1 MSCQHARLTRYPR
14 LLDCRFSKEDNIK
27 THAPVR
33 SSEQRQIRANLVQQ
47 YPALE
52 EYIEELFP
60 KKEPLV
66 VCKCKDY
73 IQMLV
78 SPAGELLFFQVRAV
92 ACCIGT
98 AHIASRCTHFRT
110 PPVPHSN
117 SISSRRPRLP
127 PCAQCRSG
135 PYIPTLK
142 LLHRF
147 PDILPKYQVDRGA
160 IRFVLSGANIMAPGL
175 TSPGGKM
182 DDVPADSVVAIM
194 AEGKEHALAIG
205 ITLKSTQQIR
215 ETNKDI
221 AVENTHWLKDG
232 LWSMPRIE

>member
-1 MSCQHARLTRYPR
+1 VRSQR
-14 LLDCRFSKEDNIK
+14 RFSKEDNIK
-27 THAPVR
+27 TCSPVR
-33 SSEQRQIRANLVQQ
+33 SSEQRTIRTQITQQ

-52 EYIEELFP
+52 PYIDDLFP
-60 KKEPLV
+60 KKDPLI

-78 SPAGELLFFQVRAV
+78 GPEGELVFFQ
-92 ACCIGT
+92 
-98 AHIASRCTHFRT
+98 
-110 PPVPHSN
+110 
-117 SISSRRPRLP
+117 
-127 PCAQCRSG
+127 CRNG
-135 PYIPTLK
+135 PYIPTLR
-142 LLHRF
+142 LLHRY

-182 DDVPADSVVAIM
+182 DDVPAESVVGIF

-205 ITLKSTQQIR
+205 ITTMSSETIR
-215 ETNKDI
+215 TDNKGI

-232 LWSMPRIE
+232 LWSMRSVE